1 MVDDEMKAKM
11 AALIQAARA
20 AKQQQQ
26 DDVQEQQRL
35 RDDELQKN
43 INRARALQAQ
53 IHDRFTEL
61 VAVSDNTLTF
71 QADNPSERGHVE
83 YRVKWIGPTIIN
95 PESDRELVVRLNPD
109 VGTLEMGWSING
121 VDDHHDRA
129 IPASTFAIERI
140 DTAILLLMDNGAWK
154 HSHPKL

>member
-61 VAVSDNTLTF
+61 VAVSGRI
-71 QADNPSERGHVE
+71 P
-83 YRVKWIGPTIIN
+83 
-95 PESDRELVVRLNPD
+95 REV
-109 VGTLEMGWSING
+109 
-121 VDDHHDRA
+121 DRA
-129 IPASTFAIERI
+129 HNHQP
-140 DTAILLLMDNGAWK
+140 
-154 HSHPKL
+154 